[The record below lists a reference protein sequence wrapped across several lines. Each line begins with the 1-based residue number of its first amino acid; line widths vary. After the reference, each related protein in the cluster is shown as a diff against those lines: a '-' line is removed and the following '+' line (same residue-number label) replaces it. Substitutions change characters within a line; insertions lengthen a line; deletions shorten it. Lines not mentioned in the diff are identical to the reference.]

1 MNITATRRVEFLG
14 CPLDCLTS
22 EELVVE
28 LTESIR
34 SWQPEKVIQFVN
46 ANKVAMVRKE
56 PWMGEVLERADYVL
70 ADGQPMLPMAA
81 MLGITIP
88 ERIDGIGLMY
98 KLLKLADHEGFSVY
112 LLGAKQE
119 IVEECVRRI
128 GYEFPGARIAGYRNG
143 YFTEAEIPTI
153 ASVVCEAAPDF
164 LFLGMGSP
172 LKERLA
178 DEWKY
183 RLGARV
189 IQGVGGSFDVMAGR
203 VKRAPV
209 WMQHCGFEWFYRVL
223 QEPQRMFWRYLGT
236 NVTCLWVFMRAV
248 GSRWG
253 ILQGRRRM
261 QQDGVVPPL

>member
-1 MNITATRRVEFLG
+1 MNTTASRRVEFLG

-22 EELVVE
+22 EELLVE

-34 SWQPEKVIQFVN
+34 RWEPEKVIQFVN
-46 ANKVAMVRKE
+46 ANKVAMVRSE

-88 ERIDGIGLMY
+88 ERIDGIGLMQ
-98 KLLKLADHEGFSVY
+98 KLLKLADREGFSVY

-128 GYEFPGARIAGYRNG
+128 RVDFPRARIAGYRNG
-143 YFTEAEIPTI
+143 YFKETEISSI
-153 ASVVCEAAPDF
+153 AAAVCEAAPDF

-178 DEWKY
+178 DEWKEQ
-183 RLGARV
+183 LGARV
-189 IQGVGGSFDVMAGR
+189 IQGVGGSFDVMAGV
-203 VKRAPV
+203 VKRAPL
-209 WMQHCGFEWFYRVL
+209 WMQRSGFEWLYRVL
-223 QEPQRMFWRYLGT
+223 QEPHRMFWRYVKTNGT
-236 NVTCLWVFMRAV
+236 CIWIFLKAV
-248 GSRWG
+248 GNRWWFPGGRLG
-253 ILQGRRRM
+253 IHQG
-261 QQDGVVPPL
+261 GVAPPP